1 MSAERARDF
10 LRSTSMPTQPLIDDV
25 APSSSPLDT
34 QLLELFFDRVP
45 MGVAV
50 FDTDMRLQR
59 CNKTW
64 TAFYEHYLGVPAEYT
79 APGRH
84 LNELIPGNEEA
95 VQLLVDTALSG
106 RVIRQAAHRIE
117 IPGTETYWDV
127 VFAPLFE
134 EGRVV
139 GVVDIVTDATDR
151 VLSFQRLEARIAM
164 FSQVAAGM
172 SVDQPLST
180 TLSQVVD
187 AVHSTSDA
195 VACSI
200 VCWEEDWSRPATAYA
215 DDVLGA
221 GFAEAL
227 EEVWRIRGMRPVGLG
242 EYDGAIVRGFR
253 DTALA
258 DPSLA
263 PVHPFLVDDAPWEDM
278 AWFPLVASGVVVG
291 EVSVYLAA
299 GQDLDDDDRGY
310 LAALADQAAVAV
322 RNSALYRA
330 AEQTAALEERHRLAR
345 ELHDSVSQALFSM
358 TLHART
364 AQRHLETAGL
374 AADHPVA
381 VELEQLHGLTQTA
394 LAEMRALIFELRPGA
409 LEAEGLVAA
418 LTKQAAAVAAREQL
432 AVDVHGPDSRFRLD
446 PTVEEHLYRIALEA
460 LHNTVKHAGAERVD
474 VHLEISD
481 TALELRV
488 SDDGAGFDPRLDRP
502 GHLGLRTMRERSDA
516 IGASFG
522 IDSAPGRGSR
532 VTVTVPLPR

>member
-1 MSAERARDF
+1 MSSEPARDF

-95 VQLLVDTALSG
+95 VQVLADTALSG
-106 RVIRQAAHRIE
+106 RVIRQAAHRIA

-127 VFAPLFE
+127 VFAPLFGD
-134 EGRVV
+134 GRVV

-172 SVDQPLST
+172 SVDQPLPT

-215 DDVLGA
+215 DDILGA

-227 EEVWRIRGMRPVGLG
+227 EEVWRIRGMRPVDLG
-242 EYDGAIVRGFR
+242 KYDGTIARGFR

-258 DPSLA
+258 DPSLS
-263 PVHPFLVDDAPWEDM
+263 PLHPFLVQEAPWADM
-278 AWFPLVASGVVVG
+278 AQFPLVASGVVVG
-291 EVSVYLAA
+291 EVSVYLTA
-299 GQDLDDDDRGY
+299 GHDLDDDDRGY
-310 LAALADQAAVAV
+310 LTALADQAAVAV
-322 RNSALYRA
+322 RNSTLYRA
-330 AEQTAALEERHRLAR
+330 AEQNAALEERHRLAR

-364 AQRHLETAGL
+364 AERHLEIAGL
-374 AADHPVA
+374 AADHPLA
-381 VELEQLHGLTQTA
+381 VEIEQLHGLTQAA

-418 LTKQAAAVAAREQL
+418 LEKQAAAVAAREQL
-432 AVDVHGPDSRFRLD
+432 AVHVHGPDGWIRLD

-460 LHNTVKHAGAERVD
+460 LHNTVKHAGAERVN
-474 VHLEISD
+474 VHLEIGD
-481 TALELRV
+481 TVLELRV

-516 IGASFG
+516 VGATFG
-522 IDSAPGRGSR
+522 IDSAAGRGST
-532 VTVTVPLPR
+532 VTVTLPLPR

>member
-1 MSAERARDF
+1 MSSDPARDF

-84 LNELIPGNEEA
+84 LNDLIPGNEEA

-106 RVIRQAAHRIE
+106 RVIRQAAHRIA

-127 VFAPLFE
+127 VFAPLFGD
-134 EGRVV
+134 GRVI

-187 AVHSTSDA
+187 AVRSTSDA

-215 DDVLGA
+215 DDVLGD

-227 EEVWRIRGMRPVGLG
+227 EGC
-242 EYDGAIVRGFR
+242 GASAGCARSTSRSTTAPSLESFR
-253 DTALA
+253 DGPWPTRRSHRSI
-258 DPSLA
+258 PSSSRTR
-263 PVHPFLVDDAPWEDM
+263 PGRTWCCSRWWPPGSW
-278 AWFPLVASGVVVG
+278 SGR
-291 EVSVYLAA
+291 SRSTSRPA
-299 GQDLDDDDRGY
+299 RT
-310 LAALADQAAVAV
+310 
-322 RNSALYRA
+322 STTT
-330 AEQTAALEERHRLAR
+330 TAATCLLSPTRPLWPSATAR
-345 ELHDSVSQALFSM
+345 S
-358 TLHART
+358 T
-364 AQRHLETAGL
+364 APPSR
-374 AADHPVA
+374 
-381 VELEQLHGLTQTA
+381 
-394 LAEMRALIFELRPGA
+394 RP
-409 LEAEGLVAA
+409 
-418 LTKQAAAVAAREQL
+418 R
-432 AVDVHGPDSRFRLD
+432 SRSG
-446 PTVEEHLYRIALEA
+446 T
-460 LHNTVKHAGAERVD
+460 
-474 VHLEISD
+474 
-481 TALELRV
+481 
-488 SDDGAGFDPRLDRP
+488 
-502 GHLGLRTMRERSDA
+502 
-516 IGASFG
+516 
-522 IDSAPGRGSR
+522 GSR
-532 VTVTVPLPR
+532 ASCTTR